1 MAKKLSKKAQAEQQV
16 RISTIYNK
24 SIKSKSELRA
34 ESADAVALFLKRGG
48 VIQEAK
54 PSRRRIKATMSSKTT
69 RYVSGTSGF
78 ANGYPRK
85 SIGA

>member
-85 SIGA
+85 STGA